1 MWLLTGKG
9 SMLKSSAEASSSCH
23 QEDGK
28 EVLALLKDK
37 ITLLEENKA
46 LLEKENTYQAK
57 EIQRLEQEV
66 ATLKKQTKS
75 PFPAQNVVK
84 QSF

>member
-28 EVLALLKDK
+28 EVLALLK
-37 ITLLEENKA
+37 
-46 LLEKENTYQAK
+46 ENTSNLNKINTLQ
-57 EIQRLEQEV
+57 EQ
-66 ATLKKQTKS
+66 
-75 PFPAQNVVK
+75 
-84 QSF
+84 